1 MTQACST
8 CNYNVMGKVDC
19 MRSREVTQ
27 SRFLVIFFDKFKIKM
42 LKRGAK
48 QLEKTISASPQQ
60 DRKTSLI
67 MASVCVIF
75 NFQLAVKLRIINQIS

>member
-1 MTQACST
+1 MTQAYST

-19 MRSREVTQ
+19 MRSRDVTQ

-48 QLEKTISASPQQ
+48 QLEKTRFCCPQQ

>member
-1 MTQACST
+1 MTQAYST

-19 MRSREVTQ
+19 MRSRDVTQ

-48 QLEKTISASPQQ
+48 QLEKTHFCYPTTGQKNEFNNGICLCHFQFSTC
-60 DRKTSLI
+60 RKI
-67 MASVCVIF
+67 K
-75 NFQLAVKLRIINQIS
+75 NY

>member
-1 MTQACST
+1 MTQAYST
-8 CNYNVMGKVDC
+8 CNYNVMGKVDS
-19 MRSREVTQ
+19 MRSRDVTQ

-42 LKRGAK
+42 LKRGLSNWK
-48 QLEKTISASPQQ
+48 KTISASPQQ